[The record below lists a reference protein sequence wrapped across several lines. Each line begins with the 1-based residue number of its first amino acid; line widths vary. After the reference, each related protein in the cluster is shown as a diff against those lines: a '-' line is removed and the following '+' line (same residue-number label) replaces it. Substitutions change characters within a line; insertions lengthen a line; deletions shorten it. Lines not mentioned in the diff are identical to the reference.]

1 MPNTC
6 FRLQI
11 ITTLM
16 ILTAHLGAH
25 SDPPGYVHPCV
36 CVENGEFVIY
46 THRNSGTLGK
56 LLWRRTCYSVS
67 GSLIS
72 SADEIPA
79 PKNAVVQR
87 CQPLPSGEK
96 LTLTQQYNV
105 QGRLN
110 PNPGFHFDRLEA
122 GQWFHKRLPLEAEDA
137 VSLEAALITDGGLG
151 LAWGTPSSAVDKH
164 WSMELQ
170 FAWIKRPGYEIL
182 KQMNFGPSAAIYNFV
197 RVSNLVRSSNDVWLA
212 YVAEPNPS
220 DENSDYKTVLAS
232 FDSSTGR
239 IQQKE
244 LKPQSNWNT
253 SLSLNVCEGWLCVAW
268 HCESAGTN
276 GIENLMVHFEPLL
289 TSK

>member
-1 MPNTC
+1 MPNAC
-6 FRLQI
+6 FRLPI
-11 ITTLM
+11 ITTLV
-16 ILTAHLGAH
+16 ILTARLGAH

-79 PKNAVVQR
+79 PKNEVVQR

-96 LTLTQQYNV
+96 LTLTQQLDV
-105 QGRLN
+105 QGKPN
-110 PNPGFHFDRLEA
+110 PHPGFHFDGLEA

-151 LAWGTPSSAVDKH
+151 LAWGAPSSAVDRRRFI
-164 WSMELQ
+164 ELH
-170 FAWIKRPGYEIL
+170 FAWIKRPGYELL
-182 KQMNFGPSAAIYNFV
+182 KQVNFGPCASIYDFV
-197 RVSNLVRSSNDVWLA
+197 RVSNLIKSGNDVWLA
-212 YVAEPNPS
+212 YVAESIAWEEEP
-220 DENSDYKTVLAS
+220 EWKTVLAS
-232 FDSSTGR
+232 VDANTGTVK
-239 IQQKE
+239 QKE
-244 LKPQSNWNT
+244 LKPQSSWNT

-268 HCESAGTN
+268 HCASAGSN

-289 TSK
+289 ASK